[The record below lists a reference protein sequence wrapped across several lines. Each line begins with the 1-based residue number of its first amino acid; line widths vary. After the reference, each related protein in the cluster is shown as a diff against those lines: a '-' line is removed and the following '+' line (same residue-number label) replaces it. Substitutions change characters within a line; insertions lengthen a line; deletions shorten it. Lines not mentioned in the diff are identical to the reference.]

1 MPGSVMRCRGRVGS
15 GSSLRRSWFMYWRK
29 VMGLGE
35 VARPPHRPQE
45 LTLANELAGVTRQ
58 HPQHLPFGRRQVQG
72 LGGADGLFPCHCWAA
87 NRCKAHARINAA
99 FALTRSLVS
108 VSTMRASCSVLNR
121 SGRRSRRTDAVR
133 DDVQRLDGGGL
144 LGGVKQT
151 EIDLL
156 AMVGKLRPPTAADR
170 STPRMPQRLL
180 HYPRDCH
187 RG

>member
-35 VARPPHRPQE
+35 VARPPHRLQE
-45 LTLANELAGVTRQ
+45 WTLANELAGVTRQ
-58 HPQHLPFGRRQVQG
+58 HLQHLPFGRRQVPG
-72 LGGADGLFPCHCWAA
+72 LGGADGFVPLSLLGGQPLQG
-87 NRCKAHARINAA
+87 ARENQRGLRGDAVA
-99 FALTRSLVS
+99 GVGQHDEGQLLGAEPV
-108 VSTMRASCSVLNR
+108 
-121 SGRRSRRTDAVR
+121 GRRSRRTDAVR

-156 AMVGKLRPPTAADR
+156 DMVGKLGPPTAAV
-170 STPRMPQRLL
+170 
-180 HYPRDCH
+180 
-187 RG
+187 

>member
-35 VARPPHRPQE
+35 VARPPHRLQE

-58 HPQHLPFGRRQVQG
+58 HLQQLPFGRRQVQG
-72 LGGADGLFPCHCWAA
+72 LGGADGVFLICVGDPRKGGILDRFSVGWPRSGPCWGRWTAGVGQHDEGQLLGAEP
-87 NRCKAHARINAA
+87 
-99 FALTRSLVS
+99 V
-108 VSTMRASCSVLNR
+108 
-121 SGRRSRRTDAVR
+121 GRRSRRTDAVR

-156 AMVGKLRPPTAADR
+156 AMVGKLRPPTAAV
-170 STPRMPQRLL
+170 
-180 HYPRDCH
+180 
-187 RG
+187 